1 MHPAAMNDFL
11 LPCSL
16 AAGSAPPDGPPGLL
30 TQLGM
35 VFALAAVVSVL
46 GQKLRIPAMIG
57 YVVAGLC
64 IAPWVAVPGNDSVQY
79 AIRELAEIGV
89 LLLMFSVGLEFD
101 IKGLGRRLWPCLGA
115 LVLQTVLM
123 FSIGHQ
129 AGQLLG
135 WGGMGGLFLG
145 GVLSVSSTVATMR
158 LLSDSGRLRQPHGQ
172 LAFGVLVL
180 EDVLAVLLLA
190 ILGGVGVGRDMPV
203 SMAAQSV
210 LFMGVFSVAVFFFG
224 KMLVPRAVRFIH
236 GLGRA
241 ELLTLSAIGFL
252 MAIGMLARQVS
263 FPAELGAFL
272 AGATLAHTSWAQR
285 VQDSLAPVRDL
296 FGAIFFVSVGLAV
309 PAGILDDLG
318 WIALLALVV
327 ALGKT
332 AACWAGFWVAGEA
345 PSDAFRASTAKAN
358 VGEFGFVLA
367 SMGRASGVVD
377 DRLFGIAVGVCV
389 VTLALGAIE
398 SRVSDPLYRG
408 LAWLVPVRVR
418 GTGGAYQSWLAE
430 LRARLGRIPVF
441 RLLRRPAIGVA
452 SYLLILQAIVVGL
465 WFLAGWVERADL
477 PVSDGA
483 TRATFVWMGGALL
496 MLPFAVA
503 ILRHLGVA
511 VQLLVEA
518 ACASRGGSPFREQ
531 GSFRN
536 LLSWG
541 LFILFV
547 AVGLQVFLAA
557 SSRHLPRGA
566 PALLLALSLVGLG
579 ALLWR
584 RMIRVNSR
592 MENLFMDG
600 MGRGHD
606 ANPVDRLRR
615 GTPADIVLRE
625 VEIAP
630 GTLSCGRRLRELG
643 LRRLTGCNLVAIVR
657 QGYHFWSPGPENGL
671 FPGDT
676 IVIAGTEAQNA
687 ACAALLAT
695 PAPDVD
701 PHREMPQ
708 VESVV
713 VLPGSDWDGRSIADL
728 RLRSGY
734 GVTIVSL
741 ERNGTTVSPITPE
754 LLVAAGDRMVL
765 IGPAGGIA
773 SLLSPVG

>member
-1 MHPAAMNDFL
+1 
-11 LPCSL
+11 
-16 AAGSAPPDGPPGLL
+16 
-30 TQLGM
+30 
-35 VFALAAVVSVL
+35 
-46 GQKLRIPAMIG
+46 
-57 YVVAGLC
+57 
-64 IAPWVAVPGNDSVQY
+64 
-79 AIRELAEIGV
+79 
-89 LLLMFSVGLEFD
+89 
-101 IKGLGRRLWPCLGA
+101 
-115 LVLQTVLM
+115 
-123 FSIGHQ
+123 
-129 AGQLLG
+129 
-135 WGGMGGLFLG
+135 
-145 GVLSVSSTVATMR
+145 
-158 LLSDSGRLRQPHGQ
+158 
-172 LAFGVLVL
+172 
-180 EDVLAVLLLA
+180 
-190 ILGGVGVGRDMPV
+190 
-203 SMAAQSV
+203 
-210 LFMGVFSVAVFFFG
+210 
-224 KMLVPRAVRFIH
+224 
-236 GLGRA
+236 
-241 ELLTLSAIGFL
+241 
-252 MAIGMLARQVS
+252 
-263 FPAELGAFL
+263 
-272 AGATLAHTSWAQR
+272 
-285 VQDSLAPVRDL
+285 
-296 FGAIFFVSVGLAV
+296 
-309 PAGILDDLG
+309 
-318 WIALLALVV
+318 
-327 ALGKT
+327 
-332 AACWAGFWVAGEA
+332 
-345 PSDAFRASTAKAN
+345 
-358 VGEFGFVLA
+358 
-367 SMGRASGVVD
+367 
-377 DRLFGIAVGVCV
+377 
-389 VTLALGAIE
+389 
-398 SRVSDPLYRG
+398 
-408 LAWLVPVRVR
+408 
-418 GTGGAYQSWLAE
+418 
-430 LRARLGRIPVF
+430 
-441 RLLRRPAIGVA
+441 
-452 SYLLILQAIVVGL
+452 
-465 WFLAGWVERADL
+465 
-477 PVSDGA
+477 
-483 TRATFVWMGGALL
+483 

-600 MGRGHD
+600 MGGGHD